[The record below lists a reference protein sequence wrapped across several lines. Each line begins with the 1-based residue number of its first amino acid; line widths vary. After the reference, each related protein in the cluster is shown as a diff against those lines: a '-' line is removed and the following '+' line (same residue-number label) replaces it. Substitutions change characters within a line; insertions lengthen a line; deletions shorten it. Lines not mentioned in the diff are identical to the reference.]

1 MLRRVII
8 VPITARET
16 SNMVRHYGIAQVAAR
31 AGITI
36 HQARCYVAAGLVSP
50 CAKTEGGYHLF
61 NGTCVARLR
70 LIGAAT
76 RAGLRL
82 EEMRGFCQ
90 ALDAHHVEKVDATR
104 DLLKARLS
112 ERRTALRRI
121 QRLLIWNGRRAPASP
136 R

>member
-1 MLRRVII
+1 
-8 VPITARET
+8 
-16 SNMVRHYGIAQVAAR
+16 MVRHYQIAQAAAR

-36 HQARCYVAAGLVSP
+36 HQARCYVVAGLVAP
-50 CAKTEGGYHLF
+50 YATTEGGYHLF

-90 ALDAHHVEKVDATR
+90 ALDAHDTEKVDATR
-104 DLLKARLS
+104 DLLEARLS
-112 ERRTALRRI
+112 ERRAALRRV

>member
-61 NGTCVARLR
+61 NGTCIARLR
-70 LIGAAT
+70 LIGAAS
-76 RAGLRL
+76 RAGLGLGRTRRRSMPWRIL
-82 EEMRGFCQ
+82 RVNESGES
-90 ALDAHHVEKVDATR
+90 LDSND
-104 DLLKARLS
+104 
-112 ERRTALRRI
+112 
-121 QRLLIWNGRRAPASP
+121 
-136 R
+136 